1 MLSTGGEHD
10 RSSHVIDDEVGEV
23 HDDLRYGG
31 EAFEDVDNSDSGAD
45 EAGLVASSPAR

>member
-10 RSSHVIDDEVGEV
+10 RSSHVIDGEVGEV